1 MIGEYHSRTGEPS
14 GLSAKNHE
22 GFENLV
28 DELPLGILSC
38 DREGNIT
45 ALNDF
50 LLNIMGS
57 PSADLTKQ
65 HNILTFLP
73 LVECGIS
80 AAVEETLTTGRN
92 SSIETPYRSAWNKE
106 LFLSFKAFPRKDENG
121 FIYGCHAII
130 EDLTT
135 RKREKAELE
144 QSTRKDKLIS
154 QISDRFINSNF
165 KDIDWDI
172 NKTLKDL
179 ADFVDA
185 DRAFLFSVAEN
196 TDYIIKTHEWRA
208 DSVISK
214 IPLNEK
220 WDAKKLVFEQL
231 GNLQIV
237 NIQDVDKIPKEKG
250 YVQKI
255 LQDLDIKSVAIIP
268 LSRYGIFKGFIG
280 IDSKSKRHNWND
292 KELNV
297 LKIAGNMI
305 ANILER
311 KNTESMLLK
320 KEKEYEEVVNSL
332 DAIIWKATFDKEGN
346 VLNTYISK
354 TADKVLGLPDGTI
367 GDDWDKYF
375 SHIHPEDMAKVKETF
390 EQSFKQ
396 PDIPLDVDY
405 RLVFDDG
412 KPVWI
417 NTIRSSHRL
426 NDGTFLTCGTSVNV
440 TDRKI
445 AEEEVIRSEKRYR
458 SLIEQLSD
466 AVFINNLDG
475 QILEV
480 NDSASKMLGHSK
492 EDLQKMNVHDLL
504 TPERRKNGQE
514 AMKKLEIEGAVR
526 GDTKYLTANGSIID
540 VEISARLLEG
550 YHGIAQAVVR
560 DITHRKQTENK
571 LRESEAFLSEVG
583 RIAKIGG
590 WEFDVVSGVATW
602 TPEVARI
609 SGRDESDNQSAN
621 PEEGLNSFPPGSREI
636 FEKAINDAIEK
647 GESYDHELEFISAKG
662 KHKWVRIIGRSVVKD
677 CKVVKL
683 IGTLQDIT
691 ERKEAQ
697 EELKRNEERYR
708 ALFEQ
713 SNDAIFLNRLDGHI
727 MDVNEKTCEM
737 FGYTK
742 EKLQT
747 MNVVDLLPP
756 DHRDAGTLAMER
768 FRKKRLIQINT
779 VYEKANGETFDAE
792 GSSKVLEGH
801 PNLALAVVRD
811 ISEQKR
817 AEEKIARSE
826 IKYRS
831 LFEKSNDAIIIHNLD
846 GRILEA
852 NKMTCEVFGYSE
864 EELKQKSIMELI
876 SPEDR
881 EEVGYEMM
889 KVRTKGSTRKET
901 RMTRSDGTF
910 IFMDISASLLH
921 EQDNIIQA
929 VGRDVT
935 DRIRAEAAMLSAR
948 IEAETASRT
957 KSEFLANMS
966 HELRTPLNSI
976 IGFSDILLE
985 RVFGELNG
993 KQLKYVNNI
1002 SSSGKHLLGLIND
1015 ILDISKVEA
1024 GKMELHYS
1032 KFSVNSVFE
1041 EVKSTLFPLV
1051 QAKSLEIDFKV
1062 EPDFED
1068 IQADRSHLIQILY
1081 NLVSNAIKFTPE
1093 GGRISVHCKKSESRA
1108 IFSVTDTGIGI
1119 FSEDQKKLFQPF
1131 TQIDS
1136 SSARQYCGT
1145 GLGLALVKE
1154 LVELHNGK
1162 IRVESEVGKGSSF
1175 TFELPVSNEKDV
1187 KLEL

>member
-405 RLVFDDG
+405 RLVFEDG

-662 KHKWVRIIGRSVVKD
+662 KHKWVRIIGRSVIKD
-677 CKVVKL
+677 GKVVKL

-713 SNDAIFLNRLDGHI
+713 SNDAI
-727 MDVNEKTCEM
+727 
-737 FGYTK
+737 
-742 EKLQT
+742 
-747 MNVVDLLPP
+747 
-756 DHRDAGTLAMER
+756 
-768 FRKKRLIQINT
+768 
-779 VYEKANGETFDAE
+779 
-792 GSSKVLEGH
+792 
-801 PNLALAVVRD
+801 
-811 ISEQKR
+811 
-817 AEEKIARSE
+817 
-826 IKYRS
+826 
-831 LFEKSNDAIIIHNLD
+831 IIHNLD
-846 GRILEA
+846 GRIFEA